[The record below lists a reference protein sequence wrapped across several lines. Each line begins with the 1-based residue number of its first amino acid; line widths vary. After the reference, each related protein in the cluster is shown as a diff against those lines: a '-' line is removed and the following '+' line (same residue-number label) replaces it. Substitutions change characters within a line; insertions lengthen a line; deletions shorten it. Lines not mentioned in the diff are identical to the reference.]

1 MGALLLRRAGWA
13 ALVWVAVAA
22 ITFALTYI
30 VPADPARVIA
40 GAQADAETVARI
52 HQQLGL
58 GDPLPLR
65 FGRYLLAAVQG
76 DFGKSFIT
84 DQPVLPAILERAP
97 ATAMLAVGAL
107 LVYVV
112 LGGALGLIGAVKPGT
127 WADRAASGFAIAGLS
142 VPTFWIGLV
151 LLFLFAY
158 RWPIFPLGGAG
169 TGAGPPLVRIGDT
182 LTHLVLPSLTL
193 GLAGAAYYTR
203 VLRQQLGD
211 ELRKDYIRAARA
223 RGLSEARVVFGHG
236 LRNAALPLVTLLG
249 LDFAGLLG
257 GAVLTE
263 SVFAWPGIGQ
273 QAVQAIYTLDVPMI
287 MGTVLFAAT
296 AIIAI
301 NWLVDASYYFLD
313 PRLRRP

>member
-1 MGALLLRRAGWA
+1 MGGALLRRAGWA
-13 ALVWVAVAA
+13 LLVWVAVAA
-22 ITFALTYI
+22 ITFALTYV

-52 HQQLGL
+52 HAQLGL
-58 GDPLPLR
+58 SDPLPVR
-65 FGRYLLAAVQG
+65 FGRYLWGAVQG

-97 ATAMLAVGAL
+97 ATAMLAVGAI
-107 LVYVV
+107 LVYLG
-112 LGGALGLIGAVKPGT
+112 LGGALGLVGAVKPGS
-127 WADRAASGFAIAGLS
+127 WADRAASGFAFAGLS

-151 LLFLFAY
+151 MLFLFAY
-158 RWPIFPLGGAG
+158 KWPLFPLGGAG
-169 TGAGPPLVRIGDT
+169 TLA
-182 LTHLVLPSLTL
+182 HLVLPSLTL
-193 GLAGAAYYTR
+193 GFAGAAYYTR

-223 RGLSEARVVFGHG
+223 RGLSEGRVILHHG

-249 LDFAGLLG
+249 LDFASLLG

-296 AIIAI
+296 AIILI
-301 NWLVDASYYFLD
+301 NWLVDLSYYLLD
-313 PRLRRP
+313 PRLRRS